1 MAIIYIKECG
11 LWTHNLLH
19 DFYINIYYLK
29 TYTFYTLYT
38 HLYTFIYHKF
48 SNVVL
53 LTFHFDYYLTSSKCM
68 NLLKA
73 KGPALITGFPK
84 ILRYR
89 QIYLHKL
96 DP

>member
-1 MAIIYIKECG
+1 MDPQSSSWFLYKY
-11 LWTHNLLH
+11 LL
-19 DFYINIYYLK
+19 FKNIHI
-29 TYTFYTLYT
+29 LYT
-38 HLYTFIYHKF
+38 LYTFIYHKF

-73 KGPALITGFPK
+73 KGPALMTGFPK